1 MCLSIFQL
9 DFIVLWR
16 NEPQS
21 HIYTNKIKLRTQQFI
36 QTQSNNKVLL
46 HLQLLLNFN
55 EQLDRKLKRFQIKA
69 GFEC

>member
-16 NEPQS
+16 NDPQND
-21 HIYTNKIKLRTQQFI
+21 IYTNKIKLRTQQFI